1 MKAYIRC
8 GEVEH
13 ALHAP
18 LGTTLSTI
26 CDHLNG
32 RSRTTFE
39 RIAKLDRER
48 APGEHSF
55 ERVELLDLAIS
66 AHGLLIDPPI
76 AIRKLR
82 RLAVGPMPAADRIGE
97 LRDWLHARSDVVVI
111 YDLWRSISS
120 ASP

>member
-1 MKAYIRC
+1 MKAYLRC
-8 GEVEH
+8 GAVEH

-18 LGTTLSTI
+18 LATTLSAI
-26 CDHLNG
+26 CDHLSG
-32 RSRTTFE
+32 RPRTTFE

-55 ERVELLDLAIS
+55 ERGELLELAIS
-66 AHGLLIDPPI
+66 AHGLLCDPPLPV
-76 AIRKLR
+76 RKLR

-111 YDLWRSISS
+111 YDLWRSISP
-120 ASP
+120 APP